1 MVVADVITQGL
12 NKVVRG
18 KKKKTS
24 APLHALSMSL
34 LSSVAMES
42 SSSKPASADVAWTD
56 KKITDNKAPN

>member
-18 KKKKTS
+18 KKTS

-56 KKITDNKAPN
+56 KKITDSKAPN

>member
-18 KKKKTS
+18 KKKTS

-42 SSSKPASADVAWTD
+42 ASSKPASADVA
-56 KKITDNKAPN
+56 